1 MKKTLREI
9 ADILE
14 TDAPSEEFA
23 GAVVE
28 GASINTLTIQ
38 PGNLFVPFK
47 GERTDGH
54 KYVRQAFEKGAGASL
69 WQKGVPDVPADLPVI
84 LVDDPEKALQK
95 LAAAYRKENHFKVVA
110 ITGSNGKT
118 TTKDMIAGVLST
130 KFSVQKTEGNF
141 NNNLGLPLTLLNIK
155 ESTDVAVLEMGM
167 SGFGEIELLSQIAT
181 PDIAVITNIGES
193 HLQDLGSRENIA
205 KAKFEIISGLNENG
219 ILFYYGD
226 EPLLKN
232 LVDQTEGLKCAS
244 YGYKDTNGLYPRN
257 TEIDDAGSRVQL
269 GTEETWVSIPV
280 LGRHNVLNGL
290 ATVRTAL
297 HLGLTLEEIEEG
309 FAKTEMTSMRMERVE
324 GSNGEVF
331 INDAYNASP
340 TSMLAALQFLEEA
353 KAEGKK
359 IAVLGDMLEL
369 GDNEEEFHREI
380 GQKINFNEIPVL
392 LTFGPRSRWLA
403 EEAIERTPLV
413 YWFDQHAELIAEL
426 KKHLSEGDIVL
437 VKGSRGME
445 LEKVIEAFK

>member
-1 MKKTLREI
+1 MKKTLKEI
-9 ADILE
+9 AAMLHA
-14 TDAPSEEFA
+14 DAPSPEFA
-23 GAVVE
+23 DTVVE

-38 PGNLFVPFK
+38 PGNLFIPFK

-54 KYVRQAFEKGAGASL
+54 KYVRQALEKGAGAAL
-69 WQKGVPDVPADLPVI
+69 WQKDVPDAPEDLPVI
-84 LVDDPEKALQK
+84 LVDDSEKALQH
-95 LAAAYRKENHFKVVA
+95 LAAAYRRENHFKVVA

-130 KFSVQKTEGNF
+130 KYSVQKTDGNF

-155 ESTDVAVLEMGM
+155 ETTDVAVLEMGM
-167 SGFGEIELLSQIAT
+167 SGFGEIELLSNIAT

-205 KAKFEIISGLNENG
+205 KAKFEIISGLNQNG

-226 EPLLKN
+226 EPLLRS
-232 LVDQTEGLKCAS
+232 LVEKADGLKSAS
-244 YGYKDTNGLYPRN
+244 YGYDETNGLYPRK
-257 TEIDDAGSRVQL
+257 TEIDEAGSRIQL
-269 GTEETWVSIPV
+269 GTEEAWVSIPV

-290 ATVRTAL
+290 AAIRTAL

-309 FAKTEMTSMRMERVE
+309 FGKMEMTAMRMERVE
-324 GSNGEVF
+324 GSGGEVF
-331 INDAYNASP
+331 INDTYNASP
-340 TSMLAALQFLEEA
+340 TSVMAALQFLEEA
-353 KAEGKK
+353 KVEGKK

-369 GDNEEEFHREI
+369 GENEEQFHREI
-380 GQKINFNEIPVL
+380 GQQMNVNEIPVL

-403 EEAIERTPLV
+403 EEAILRTPLV
-413 YWFDQHAELIAEL
+413 YWFRDHAELVREL
-426 KKHLSEGDIVL
+426 KKHLSKGDLIL

-445 LEKVIEAFK
+445 LEKVIDAFR